1 MVIELQPLV
10 LGGLMPGAAGV
21 LCLCLAGR
29 TDRGW
34 LRAMLGLMLFADI
47 LAGFLALRLGS
58 LPPDDTWQLLP
69 WFAVIA
75 SLINFLPRNINI
87 FKIFSVLILSC
98 LGFLLVPNFERL
110 ADERIYWLGAMIIA
124 LFISLTSSLLSAQ
137 KLTGPALP
145 FYWLLISV
153 GATLL
158 TLSASLLKFTQ
169 LGGML
174 VAVVAGCL
182 IAAWLYPQR
191 GVAQTIAPGWA
202 VLFPGLVLEARL
214 YTFSEVP
221 LTSFL
226 LVLMAPLMIWL
237 TALPGVRKMKPIWRT
252 TIGTL
257 GVLAPLAIGLSLA
270 GQVALRD
277 VEEW

>member
-1 MVIELQPLV
+1 MGIYLQPLV
-10 LGGLMPGAAGV
+10 LGGLLPGAASV

-29 TDRGW
+29 TDRNW
-34 LRAMLGLMLFADI
+34 LRAVLGLVLFAVI
-47 LAGFLALRLGS
+47 LAGFLALKLGS
-58 LPPDDTWQLLP
+58 LPPDDAWELLP
-69 WFAVIA
+69 WFAVAA
-75 SLINFLPRNINI
+75 SLINFLPRNIII
-87 FKIFSVLILSC
+87 FKIFYILILSC
-98 LGFLLVPNFERL
+98 LGSLLVPNFERL
-110 ADERIYWLGAMIIA
+110 ADERIYWLGAMIMA
-124 LFISLTSSLLSAQ
+124 LFISLTSALLSAQ
-137 KLTGPALP
+137 KVTGPALP

-174 VAVVAGCL
+174 VALVAGCL

-221 LTSFL
+221 LISFL
-226 LVLMAPLMIWL
+226 LVLVAPLMIWL

-252 TIGTL
+252 TIGAIC
-257 GVLAPLAIGLSLA
+257 VLTPLAIGLSFA